1 MTRRRW
7 FVSRDERTATVDVE
21 RVTPERFRV
30 RLDGSEGEFEVTLLG
45 RAGATAVTADGR
57 VFTFFP
63 TQGGLVAHPSR
74 ERLEV
79 TARPR
84 RAAAGASGHG
94 AGESMVRAPMPGRV
108 LKLLVGEGDAVSA
121 GAPLVVVEAMK
132 MENELLAAR
141 AGIVKRI
148 RVQVGDTVERDS
160 ALLELE

>member
-1 MTRRRW
+1 VT
-7 FVSRDERTATVDVE
+7 RDEQTATVDVE

-30 RLDGSEGEFEVTLLG
+30 RIDGREAELEVTLLG
-45 RAGATAVTADGR
+45 RAGATAVVVDGR
-57 VFTFFP
+57 VLTLFP
-63 TQGGLVAHPSR
+63 TKGGFVTHPSR

-84 RAAAGASGHG
+84 RESQGATGH
-94 AGESMVRAPMPGRV
+94 ATTDSVVRAPMPGRV
-108 LKLLVGEGDAVSA
+108 LKLLVAEGETVSA

-141 AGIVKRI
+141 AGVVKRI
-148 RVQVGDTVERDS
+148 RVRIGDTVERDS

>member
-7 FVSRDERTATVDVE
+7 FVTHDEQTATVDVE

-30 RLDGSEGEFEVTLLG
+30 RIDGREAELEVTLLG
-45 RAGATAVTADGR
+45 RAGATAVVVDGR
-57 VFTFFP
+57 VLTLVP
-63 TQGGLVAHPSR
+63 TKGGFVAHPSR
-74 ERLEV
+74 EQLEV

-84 RAAAGASGHG
+84 RESQGATGH
-94 AGESMVRAPMPGRV
+94 ANTDSIVRAPMPGRV
-108 LKLLVGEGDAVSA
+108 LKMLVAEGEAVSV

-141 AGIVKRI
+141 AGVVKRI
-148 RVQVGDTVERDS
+148 RVQIGDTVERDS